1 MEKVLRKKKYFILF
15 KYQNKKPLQIQT
27 KKERVGGGVQALTKH
42 SFKDRKEERSK
53 HEREDKVNKT
63 VRICRSK

>member
-1 MEKVLRKKKYFILF
+1 MEKVLRKKNISSYLNIKIKNPF
-15 KYQNKKPLQIQT
+15 KFKLKR
-27 KKERVGGGVQALTKH
+27 KGWGGVQALTKH